1 MTRINNF
8 IHTFIVDTAAGI
20 NTAMLFIPEINTP
33 GKAGGIFYAGEALCY
48 QPRLMRRW
56 YGLPLFA

>member
-8 IHTFIVDTAAGI
+8 IHTFIIDTAAGI

-33 GKAGGIFYAGEALCY
+33 GKAGGIYYAGEAL
-48 QPRLMRRW
+48 
-56 YGLPLFA
+56 